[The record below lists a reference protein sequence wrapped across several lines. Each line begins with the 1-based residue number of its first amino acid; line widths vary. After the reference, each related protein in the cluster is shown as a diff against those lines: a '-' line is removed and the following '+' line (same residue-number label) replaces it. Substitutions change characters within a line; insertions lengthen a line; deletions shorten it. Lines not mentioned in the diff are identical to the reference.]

1 MWYPILLIALT
12 GYLLGNLN
20 GSVCISTLL
29 ANDDVRS
36 HGSGN
41 AGLTNFFRN
50 YGGWG
55 TLLVALVDMAKTA
68 LICLVGGLLLEPYGY
83 RLEGMIFGGLCSSLG
98 HEFPVLLG
106 FRGGKGILCGFAAA
120 IVTDWRVA
128 VAILLVFAIAYGITK
143 YVSLGSVLAATTYG
157 VCFIVWHLDRPWVAA
172 CGALIALVALFMH
185 RANIGRLLKGTE
197 SKVYL
202 TKKGKQK

>member
-1 MWYPILLIALT
+1 MWYPILMIVLA

-20 GSVCISTLL
+20 GSVCMSTLL
-29 ANDDVRS
+29 SHDDVRS

-55 TLLVALVDMAKTA
+55 TLLVAIVDMAKTA
-68 LICLVGGLLLEPYGY
+68 VICCIGGLLLEPYGY
-83 RLEGMIFGGLCSSLG
+83 RLEGMILGGLCCSLG

-128 VAILLVFAIAYGITK
+128 VVILIVFAITYGITK
-143 YVSLGSVLAATTYG
+143 YVSLGSVLSAITYG
-157 VCFIVWHLDRPWVAA
+157 VCYTVWHLDRPWVAA
-172 CGALIALVALFMH
+172 GGVLMGLVALYMH
-185 RANIGRLLKGTE
+185 RTNIVRLVKGEE

-202 TKKGKQK
+202 RKKGNRK